1 MYTLNTLKERYI
13 IYWFFEENF
22 LILLCNEK
30 NCAISI
36 FCVKFS
42 AYHEKISSWKYKLCI
57 MSLTIFPLNLILFV
71 KWKWMYMY
79 KCRWMWKIIPLW
91 TPLFVD
97 IGGIQV
103 QHGKHLIYN
112 WRSTLLKLTG
122 IRKEFSIH
130 LYLFTFYH
138 FFLISWLCIQDDVS
152 FSQVKQPYEI
162 NLSHTCLISQITL
175 CFFLILNIKVYLN
188 WKKKEKYQRKNNNI
202 LIFFKS
208 QFIWDI

>member
-1 MYTLNTLKERYI
+1 M
-13 IYWFFEENF
+13 
-22 LILLCNEK
+22 
-30 NCAISI
+30 
-36 FCVKFS
+36 
-42 AYHEKISSWKYKLCI
+42 
-57 MSLTIFPLNLILFV
+57 

-79 KCRWMWKIIPLW
+79 NCRWMWKIIPLW

-103 QHGKHLIYN
+103 LHGKHLIYN

-130 LYLFTFYH
+130 LYLFH
-138 FFLISWLCIQDDVS
+138 FII
-152 FSQVKQPYEI
+152 
-162 NLSHTCLISQITL
+162 
-175 CFFLILNIKVYLN
+175 FFKFHDCVYRMMWVYLKWN
-188 WKKKEKYQRKNNNI
+188 SIWDKSISHMLDFTKSTMFFSHIKYQSISWKKKGKYQRKNNNI